1 MDSPGTGVEAAAAT
15 ARGPESSMVRLA
27 RLIAAYAPHDGSF
40 KLRLPGVHVIRRS
53 RPYSELAHGVVEPS
67 LCVVAQGAKRVL
79 VGQEVYEYDASR
91 MIAYSVDLPVTAQV
105 TRASQVEPFLCLVLN
120 LDRNQVAE
128 LVLRV
133 YPHGLPRVLDSRG
146 VALGQADLTIVAA
159 ATRLVELLGEPGA
172 ELLAPLVVD
181 EILIRLLLS
190 PIGVR
195 VAQLGVA
202 ESGVHGIAKA
212 VSWLRANFAQP
223 MKVDEL
229 ARLAHMST
237 SSFHQHF
244 KAVTSMSPLQ
254 YQKVLRLQEARRL
267 MLSTMMDAGVASR
280 QVGYVSASQFSREYG
295 RTFGSTPTK
304 DIARLLEH
312 IDGAVAE

>member
-190 PIGVR
+190 PIGSPRHRESR
-195 VAQLGVA
+195 VMAARQLRPADEGRRARPAGAYEHVFVPPA
-202 ESGVHGIAKA
+202 LQGRNFDEPAA
-212 VSWLRANFAQP
+212 VSEGAAPPGGQA
-223 MKVDEL
+223 VD
-229 ARLAHMST
+229 
-237 SSFHQHF
+237 
-244 KAVTSMSPLQ
+244 AVHDDGRGCGEPAGW
-254 YQKVLRLQEARRL
+254 VRLRLPVQQ
-267 MLSTMMDAGVASR
+267 GVRSNLR
-280 QVGYVSASQFSREYG
+280 
-295 RTFGSTPTK
+295 
-304 DIARLLEH
+304 
-312 IDGAVAE
+312 